1 MQGADTPS
9 WSKTPSRT
17 KGTGRNL
24 GDLAS
29 DRAAFGLSGPR
40 REGEEPKPMMHGH
53 EKSDPEIVAIRT
65 NAGGMRREKP
75 ANKAVLTA
83 AELVERRAGTK
94 GNADQQSTLR
104 AQDRAGVSQALDR
117 IRQAARHNK
126 KERFTALLHHINPE
140 TLRLAFDALK
150 KDAAP
155 GVDGV
160 TWSDYEVDLERR
172 LEELHDRVHRGAYR
186 PQPSRRVYIPK
197 ADGRQRPLAVAAV
210 EDKIVQGAVAM
221 VLSAI
226 YEVDF
231 LGLSYGFRP
240 GRAQHDALDALV
252 VGIDCRKVNWILDAD
267 IRSFFDMVDQ
277 KWLIRFVEHRIGDPR
292 IIRLI
297 RKWMKAGVLEDGEY
311 KASERGTGQ
320 GSVIS
325 PLLANIYLHYAFD
338 LWANRWRQREAT
350 GDMIILRYA
359 DDTVVGFEH
368 EADARRFLDMMRTR
382 LEEFALTL
390 HPEKTRLIE
399 FGRHAAADREQR
411 GLGKPETFNFLGFT
425 FICSKSRKGRFLI
438 IRKTRR
444 DRMMA
449 KLLELKEEM
458 QRRMHWPISEQG
470 EWLKQVVGGFFNY
483 HAVPTNSRALAA
495 FRHHV
500 RVLWGRTLRRRSQKD
515 RTTWDRIAKLAEEWL
530 PKPRI
535 LHPWPNTRFA
545 VKHPRWEPYAGK
557 PHVRICAGGPG

>member
-1 MQGADTPS
+1 
-9 WSKTPSRT
+9 
-17 KGTGRNL
+17 
-24 GDLAS
+24 
-29 DRAAFGLSGPR
+29 
-40 REGEEPKPMMHGH
+40 MMHGH
-53 EKSDPEIVAIRT
+53 EKSDPEIVA
-65 NAGGMRREKP
+65 MKP
-75 ANKAVLTA
+75 ANNAVPTA

-94 GNADQQSTLR
+94 GNASQQSTLR
-104 AQDRAGVSQALDR
+104 AQDRASVSQALDR

-126 KERFTALLHHINPE
+126 KERFTALLHHVNPE

-160 TWSDYEVDLERR
+160 TWSDYEVDLEHR
-172 LEELHDRVHRGAYR
+172 LEDLHDRVHRGAYR

-240 GRAQHDALDALV
+240 GRGQHDALDALV
-252 VGIDCRKVNWILDAD
+252 VGISSRKVNWILDAD

-277 KWLIRFVEHRIGDPR
+277 KWMIRFVEHRIGDPR

-297 RKWMKAGVLEDGEY
+297 RKWMKAGVLEDGAF
-311 KASERGTGQ
+311 KVSERGTGQ
-320 GSVIS
+320 GSGIS

-382 LEEFALTL
+382 LEEFTLSL

-399 FGRHAAADREQR
+399 FGRHAAADREKR
-411 GLGKPETFNFLGFT
+411 GLGKPETFSFLGFT
-425 FICSKSRKGRFLI
+425 FICGKSRPGRFLI
-438 IRKTRR
+438 KRKTRQ

-458 QRRMHWPISEQG
+458 RHRMHWPISEQG
-470 EWLKQVVGGFFNY
+470 KWLRQVVTGFFNY
-483 HAVPTNSRALAA
+483 HAVPTNGRALAA

-500 RVLWGRTLRRRSQKD
+500 MTLWRRTLQRRSQKD
-515 RTTWDRIAKLAEEWL
+515 QTTWDRIARLAEEWL

-535 LHPWPNTRFA
+535 LHPWPSVRFA
-545 VKHPRWEPYAGK
+545 VKHPR
-557 PHVRICAGGPG
+557 

>member
-1 MQGADTPS
+1 
-9 WSKTPSRT
+9 
-17 KGTGRNL
+17 
-24 GDLAS
+24 
-29 DRAAFGLSGPR
+29 
-40 REGEEPKPMMHGH
+40 MHGH

-65 NAGGMRREKP
+65 NAGGIRREKP
-75 ANKAVLTA
+75 SNNAALAA

-94 GNADQQSTLR
+94 GNASRQSTLR

-140 TLRLAFDALK
+140 TLRLAFNALK

-155 GVDGV
+155 GVDGT

-197 ADGRQRPLAVAAV
+197 ADGQQRPLAVAAV

-231 LGLSYGFRP
+231 LGFSYGFRP
-240 GRAQHDALDALV
+240 GRGQHDALDALV
-252 VGIDCRKVNWILDAD
+252 VGISSRKVNWILDAD

-277 KWLIRFVEHRIGDPR
+277 KWMIRFVEHRIGDPR

-297 RKWMKAGVLEDGEY
+297 RKWMKAGVLEDGEF

-338 LWANRWRQREAT
+338 LWANRWRQREAI

-368 EADARRFLDMMRTR
+368 EADAHRFLDMMRMR
-382 LEEFALTL
+382 LEEFALSL

-399 FGRHAAADREQR
+399 FGGHAAADREQR

-425 FICSKSRKGRFLI
+425 FICSKSRKGRFLVQ
-438 IRKTRR
+438 RKTRR

-449 KLLELKEEM
+449 KLLELKAEM
-458 QRRMHWPISEQG
+458 RRRMHWPIPKQG
-470 EWLKQVVGGFFNY
+470 EWLKRVVGGFFNY
-483 HAVPTNSRALAA
+483 HAVPTNSRALAT
-495 FRHHV
+495 FRRHV
-500 RVLWGRTLRRRSQKD
+500 ITLWRRTLRRRSQKD
-515 RTTWDRIAKLAEEWL
+515 DTTWERITRLADEWL
-530 PKPRI
+530 PRPRI
-535 LHPWPNTRFA
+535 LHPWPNVRFA
-545 VKHPRWEPYAGK
+545 VKHPR
-557 PHVRICAGGPG
+557 

>member
-1 MQGADTPS
+1 
-9 WSKTPSRT
+9 
-17 KGTGRNL
+17 
-24 GDLAS
+24 
-29 DRAAFGLSGPR
+29 
-40 REGEEPKPMMHGH
+40 MMHGH

-94 GNADQQSTLR
+94 GNAGQQSTLR
-104 AQDRAGVSQALDR
+104 AQDRAGVTQALDR

-155 GVDGV
+155 GVDGT

-252 VGIDCRKVNWILDAD
+252 VGISSRKVNWILDAD

-277 KWLIRFVEHRIGDPR
+277 KWMIRFVEHRIGDPR

-297 RKWMKAGVLEDGEY
+297 RKWMKAGVLEDGEF

-320 GSVIS
+320 GS
-325 PLLANIYLHYAFD
+325 
-338 LWANRWRQREAT
+338 
-350 GDMIILRYA
+350 
-359 DDTVVGFEH
+359 GF
-368 EADARRFLDMMRTR
+368 
-382 LEEFALTL
+382 
-390 HPEKTRLIE
+390 
-399 FGRHAAADREQR
+399 
-411 GLGKPETFNFLGFT
+411 
-425 FICSKSRKGRFLI
+425 
-438 IRKTRR
+438 
-444 DRMMA
+444 
-449 KLLELKEEM
+449 
-458 QRRMHWPISEQG
+458 
-470 EWLKQVVGGFFNY
+470 
-483 HAVPTNSRALAA
+483 
-495 FRHHV
+495 
-500 RVLWGRTLRRRSQKD
+500 
-515 RTTWDRIAKLAEEWL
+515 
-530 PKPRI
+530 
-535 LHPWPNTRFA
+535 
-545 VKHPRWEPYAGK
+545 
-557 PHVRICAGGPG
+557 

>member
-1 MQGADTPS
+1 
-9 WSKTPSRT
+9 
-17 KGTGRNL
+17 
-24 GDLAS
+24 
-29 DRAAFGLSGPR
+29 
-40 REGEEPKPMMHGH
+40 MMHGR
-53 EKSDPEIVAIRT
+53 EKSDPEIVAMKSAN
-65 NAGGMRREKP
+65 NAAP
-75 ANKAVLTA
+75 AA

-94 GNADQQSTLR
+94 GNAGQQSTLR

-126 KERFTALLHHINPE
+126 KERFTALLHHVNPE

-160 TWSDYEVDLERR
+160 TWSDYEVDLEHR
-172 LEELHDRVHRGAYR
+172 LEDLHDRVHRGAYR

-197 ADGRQRPLAVAAV
+197 ADGRQRPLAGAAV

-231 LGLSYGFRP
+231 LGFSYGFRP
-240 GRAQHDALDALV
+240 GRGQHDALDALV
-252 VGIDCRKVNWILDAD
+252 VGISSRKVNWILDAD

-277 KWLIRFVEHRIGDPR
+277 TWMIRFVEHRIGDPR

-297 RKWMKAGVLEDGEY
+297 RKWMKAGVLEDGAF
-311 KASERGTGQ
+311 KVSERGTGQ
-320 GSVIS
+320 GSGIS

-368 EADARRFLDMMRTR
+368 EADARRFLEMMRTR
-382 LEEFALTL
+382 LEEFALSL

-399 FGRHAAADREQR
+399 FGRQAAADREQR
-411 GLGKPETFNFLGFT
+411 GLGKPETFSFLGFT
-425 FICSKSRKGRFLI
+425 FICGKSRKGRFLI
-438 IRKTRR
+438 QRKTRQ
-444 DRMMA
+444 DRMRA

-458 QRRMHWPISEQG
+458 RRRMHWPIPKQG
-470 EWLKQVVGGFFNY
+470 EWLKRVVGGFFNY
-483 HAVPTNSRALAA
+483 HAVPTNSRALAT
-495 FRHHV
+495 FRRHV
-500 RVLWGRTLRRRSQKD
+500 IALWRRTLRRRSQKD
-515 RTTWDRIAKLAEEWL
+515 DTTWERITRLADEWL
-530 PKPRI
+530 PRPRI
-535 LHPWPNTRFA
+535 LHPWPNVRFA
-545 VKHPRWEPYAGK
+545 VKHPR
-557 PHVRICAGGPG
+557 